1 MMALLTSVK
10 WYLTVVLICISLVIS
25 DVEHLFMCFLA
36 TCMSSLETCLFRS
49 SAHFLIELFVSLIL
63 SCISCLYILEINP
76 LLIASFINSFSH
88 SVGCVF
94 ILFVFSFAVKKFL
107 SLIRFRKNDLIFFL
121 NKGEDEM
128 RNCYLIDR
136 YRVLDLQN

>member
-1 MMALLTSVK
+1 MAILTGVR
-10 WYLTVVLICISLVIS
+10 WYLIIVLICISLVIS

-63 SCISCLYILEINP
+63 SYISCLYILEINP

-107 SLIRFRKNDLIFFL
+107 SLIRFRKNDFNFFL

>member
-1 MMALLTSVK
+1 
-10 WYLTVVLICISLVIS
+10 
-25 DVEHLFMCFLA
+25 MCLLA

-107 SLIRFRKNDLIFFL
+107 SLIRFRKNDFNFFL